1 MKKLAYILICF
12 PLLSSCDFLFGTT
25 KDDVA
30 AEIFEEGAIDPEL
43 IPSEVGYVPV
53 LPFWTGFDHPVD
65 IYCGYDEM
73 IYVIDDNGLNV
84 LDQAGNLHD
93 IIYIQGASDVCQD
106 RRLHTYV
113 TGRVDVDVDD
123 DGTPENLAAVYHLT
137 GTATGNVQF
146 IDTLIHPFC
155 DESRN
160 ITSFRGTDDI
170 AVEFT
175 GVTTLADNT
184 LHVSRTGPRN
194 DLTGIA
200 RVDNTILFF
209 DEDGNN
215 TGYSNGL
222 SPVSSNLRSSWNI
235 SSIAGFAAPPQS
247 LAGIST
253 SADFLITL
261 EAEDAAYKVL
271 WIQQNVDPEAGVTY
285 GENAA
290 LAAFDL
296 TKADRFL
303 YEPGRFEA
311 PADVYV
317 APDFTGY
324 IFVVDSELDSLYQF
338 TRRGYEGV
346 NPPPGSTTTKQ
357 IIASF
362 GGAGDGPFNFN
373 EPSGVAYLRRVVYVA
388 DKGNGRICRY
398 TLSTDLE

>member
-1 MKKLAYILICF
+1 MWMTTERLKTWLRYI
-12 PLLSSCDFLFGTT
+12 T
-25 KDDVA
+25 
-30 AEIFEEGAIDPEL
+30 
-43 IPSEVGYVPV
+43 
-53 LPFWTGFDHPVD
+53 
-65 IYCGYDEM
+65 
-73 IYVIDDNGLNV
+73 
-84 LDQAGNLHD
+84 
-93 IIYIQGASDVCQD
+93 
-106 RRLHTYV
+106 
-113 TGRVDVDVDD
+113 
-123 DGTPENLAAVYHLT
+123 LT

-209 DEDGNN
+209 DEGWHQHRLFQR
-215 TGYSNGL
+215 TG
-222 SPVSSNLRSSWNI
+222 PVSSNLRSSWNI

-317 APDFTGY
+317 APDFTGLH
-324 IFVVDSELDSLYQF
+324 IC
-338 TRRGYEGV
+338 
-346 NPPPGSTTTKQ
+346 
-357 IIASF
+357 
-362 GGAGDGPFNFN
+362 GGQ
-373 EPSGVAYLRRVVYVA
+373 
-388 DKGNGRICRY
+388 
-398 TLSTDLE
+398 

>member
-123 DGTPENLAAVYHLT
+123 DGMPENLAAVYHLT

-160 ITSFRGTDDI
+160 ITSFRG
-170 AVEFT
+170 
-175 GVTTLADNT
+175 
-184 LHVSRTGPRN
+184 
-194 DLTGIA
+194 
-200 RVDNTILFF
+200 
-209 DEDGNN
+209 
-215 TGYSNGL
+215 
-222 SPVSSNLRSSWNI
+222 
-235 SSIAGFAAPPQS
+235 
-247 LAGIST
+247 
-253 SADFLITL
+253 
-261 EAEDAAYKVL
+261 
-271 WIQQNVDPEAGVTY
+271 
-285 GENAA
+285 
-290 LAAFDL
+290 
-296 TKADRFL
+296 
-303 YEPGRFEA
+303 
-311 PADVYV
+311 
-317 APDFTGY
+317 
-324 IFVVDSELDSLYQF
+324 
-338 TRRGYEGV
+338 
-346 NPPPGSTTTKQ
+346 
-357 IIASF
+357 
-362 GGAGDGPFNFN
+362 
-373 EPSGVAYLRRVVYVA
+373 
-388 DKGNGRICRY
+388 
-398 TLSTDLE
+398 